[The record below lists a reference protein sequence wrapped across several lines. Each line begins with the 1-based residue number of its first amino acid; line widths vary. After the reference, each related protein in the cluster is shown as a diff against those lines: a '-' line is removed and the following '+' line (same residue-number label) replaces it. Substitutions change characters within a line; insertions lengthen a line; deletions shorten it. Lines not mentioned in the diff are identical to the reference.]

1 MIRRA
6 PRLLLLFVTAA
17 LGVAAC
23 ANHEER
29 GRQLYAE
36 RGCAVC
42 HGTGGRGD
50 GPSAKRLDAPPRD
63 LADVSAYRQ
72 GASQDEIS
80 SSIRRGA
87 GAMPA
92 FRDISES
99 EANDM
104 AAWIV
109 SLQRRPGGSGS
120 QP

>member
-6 PRLLLLFVTAA
+6 PRPLLLFVTAA

-42 HGTGGRGD
+42 HGTRGRGD

-63 LADVSAYRQ
+63 FADVRAYRQ
-72 GASQDEIS
+72 GPSQDEIS
-80 SSIRRGA
+80 RSIRGGA

-92 FRDISES
+92 FREISES

-109 SLQRRPGGSGS
+109 SLQRPGGSGS